1 MGLDLKYIPGQSPL
15 FNKRVFTWG
24 KVYLTGYNE
33 ARKAYLTAIKEADKG
48 NIKPL
53 VEFART

>member
-1 MGLDLKYIPGQSPL
+1 MADIVITHI
-15 FNKRVFTWG
+15 FNKPLFTWG
-24 KVYLTGYNE
+24 QFELTGYNE

-53 VEFART
+53 VEFARS